1 MSLDTNPKEQ
11 AARFNAGKINFSLL
25 HPDICN
31 SVEIILCGFSNR
43 EPSDSFTL
51 YRAFVDVAAY
61 GKAKYDDALGEPFN
75 WMRGGTPV
83 SQYIESALRHC
94 EKIAVGELVDVE
106 SNCLHI
112 NHLFWNLVVAHAFL
126 YTERCVDV
134 IMPAYT
140 EVRSFSQFTTLFE
153 DIVDVTFSTCKLDDL
168 SSCILRTLQVIKGRS
183 TVTY

>member
-1 MSLDTNPKEQ
+1 MSLDTNPKEH

-31 SVEIILCGFSNR
+31 SVEMILCGFYNR
-43 EPSDSFTL
+43 EPPDSFTL

-75 WMRGGTPV
+75 WMRGGTSV

-112 NHLFWNLVVAHAFL
+112 NHLLWNLIVAYTFL
-126 YTERCVDV
+126 YTGRCEDV
-134 IMPAYT
+134 IMPDYT
-140 EVRSFSQFTTLFE
+140 EVRSFSHVPTLFE
-153 DIVDVTFSTCKLDDL
+153 DIVEVTFSTCKLDAL
-168 SSCILRTLQVIKGRS
+168 SSCILRVLHSIKRRS
-183 TVTY
+183 TVDY